1 MNIAIQ
7 QKDARLKL
15 GYMLRGES
23 LTIEG
28 IIDYNVHFNKD
39 GFFIINGVVI
49 GNSVRETVWYLW
61 DFNFKYSRRK
71 QSIQYKYWRKH
82 PLDITKY
89 FPEPVHPSTF
99 KKFYERNT
107 AMIFSGGV
115 HVHNFCTTCA
125 AVRTDCPRDHHPACF
140 EYLDQ
145 DKYPEYNY
153 TNPLGHCPEC
163 DSEDGLSIDSC
174 REMAVSA
181 IDCGDCGF
189 HFEGNC
195 PEDVLEKRFKKKF
208 KKKLAEALKGNTHE

>member
-15 GYMLRGES
+15 GYMLRGEN

-28 IIDYNVHFNKD
+28 IIDYNVNFNKD
-39 GFFIINGVVI
+39 GFFIVNGTKI
-49 GNSVRETVWYLW
+49 SQSVKETISFLW
-61 DFNFKYSRRK
+61 HFNFKYSRRK

-89 FPEPVHPSTF
+89 FPEPVHPEIFT
-99 KKFYERNT
+99 KFVARNQ
-107 AMIFSGGV
+107 AMISGADIEV
-115 HVHNFCTTCA
+115 KSFCRNCA
-125 AVRTDCPRDHHPACF
+125 AVYTDCPRDHHPACF
-140 EYLDQ
+140 QYLDQ

-153 TNPLGHCPEC
+153 VNPLGHCPKC
-163 DSEDGLSIDSC
+163 DSDDGLSIDSC

-208 KKKLAEALKGNTHE
+208 KKKKVEEEQSQ

>member
-28 IIDYNVHFNKD
+28 IIDYNVHFNED
-39 GFFIINGVVI
+39 GFFIVNGTKI
-49 GNSVRETVWYLW
+49 SQSVNETIKFLW
-61 DFNFKYSRRK
+61 NFNFKYSRRK

-89 FPEPVHPSTF
+89 FPEPVHPEIFT
-99 KKFYERNT
+99 KFVARNQ
-107 AMIFSGGV
+107 AMISGADIEV
-115 HVHNFCTTCA
+115 KSFCRNCA
-125 AVRTDCPRDHHPACF
+125 AIYTDCPRDHHPACF
-140 EYLDQ
+140 QYLDQ

-153 TNPLGHCPEC
+153 VNPLGHCPKC
-163 DSEDGLSIDSC
+163 DSDDGLSIDSC
-174 REMAVSA
+174 REMEVSV
-181 IDCGDCGF
+181 IDCCDCGF
-189 HFEGNC
+189 RFEGKC

-208 KKKLAEALKGNTHE
+208 KNKKAIKEQSQ